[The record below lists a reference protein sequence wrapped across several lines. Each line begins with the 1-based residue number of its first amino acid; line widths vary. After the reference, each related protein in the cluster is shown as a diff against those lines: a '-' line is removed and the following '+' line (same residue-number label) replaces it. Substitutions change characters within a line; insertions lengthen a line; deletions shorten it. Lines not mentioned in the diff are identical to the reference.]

1 MSKRRAL
8 RAYGILLYAFLY
20 LPLLVVVLY
29 SFNASRLYLW
39 PMSGFS
45 LEWYRALGSDDA
57 LIRSV
62 VNSVQVMF
70 GAVVGSV
77 VIGTVG
83 ALAIHR
89 SRGRAKAAMQ
99 AVALLPILIPGLV
112 MGLGLLLLFEQTGI
126 RLSKATM
133 IAGHV
138 AFITPV
144 VLFVVL
150 TRLRQISPR
159 LEMAARD
166 LGAGPVKALVFA
178 VLPAIRTAILGGALL
193 AATLSLDE
201 VIISFLLTGVDNTL
215 PVYIFSLLRFGISP
229 VANAVYTIV
238 LIVAGVTI
246 ITSLRLTRGGE
257 ASSPQSSRF

>member
-1 MSKRRAL
+1 VSKHRAL
-8 RAYGILLYAFLY
+8 RVYGLLLYGFLY
-20 LPLLVVVLY
+20 LPLAVVVLY

-45 LEWYRALGSDDA
+45 TQWYQALGSDEA
-57 LIRSV
+57 LIRSA
-62 VNSVQVMF
+62 VNSVQVML
-70 GAVVGSV
+70 GAIAGSV
-77 VIGTVG
+77 VIGTAG

-89 SRGRAKAAMQ
+89 SRGKARAAMQ
-99 AVALLPILIPGLV
+99 ALTLLPILVPGLV
-112 MGLGLLLLFEQTGI
+112 MGLGLLLLFEQTGV

-144 VLFVVL
+144 VLFVIL
-150 TRLRQISPR
+150 ARLRQISPR

-166 LGAGPVKALVFA
+166 LGAGPVRALIFA
-178 VLPAIRTAILGGALL
+178 LLPAIRSAILGGALL

-215 PVYIFSLLRFGISP
+215 PVYIFSLMRFGISP
-229 VANAVYTIV
+229 VANAVYTIL
-238 LIVAGVTI
+238 LIVTGVTI
-246 ITSLRLTRGGE
+246 LTSLRLTRGRR
-257 ASSPQSSRF
+257 SSPRQSSRA

>member
-1 MSKRRAL
+1 MSKHRAL
-8 RAYGILLYAFLY
+8 SAYGILLYAFLY
-20 LPLLVVVLY
+20 LPLVVVVLY

-77 VIGTVG
+77 VIGTLG

-99 AVALLPILIPGLV
+99 AFALLPILIPGLV

-178 VLPAIRTAILGGALL
+178 VLPAIRTAIIGGALL

-257 ASSPQSSRF
+257 ASSPRSSRS

>member
-1 MSKRRAL
+1 VSKGRGL
-8 RAYGILLYAFLY
+8 RAYSVLVYVFLY
-20 LPLLVVVLY
+20 LPLAVVVLY

-39 PMSGFS
+39 PMSGLS
-45 LEWYRALGSDDA
+45 LQWYQALGSDDA
-57 LIRSV
+57 LIGSA
-62 VNSVQVMF
+62 VNSLQVML

-77 VIGTVG
+77 VIGTAG
-83 ALAIHR
+83 ALAVNR

-99 AVALLPILIPGLV
+99 AVALLPILVPGLV
-112 MGLGLLLLFEQTGI
+112 MGLGLLLLFDQIGL

-150 TRLRQISPR
+150 GRLQQIGPR
-159 LEMAARD
+159 LELAARD
-166 LGAGPVKALVFA
+166 LGAGPVKALIFA
-178 VLPAIRTAILGGALL
+178 VFPAIRSAILGAALL

-229 VANAVYTIV
+229 VANAVYTILLV
-238 LIVAGVTI
+238 VTAATIV
-246 ITSLRLTRGGE
+246 TSLRLTRLRR
-257 ASSPQSSRF
+257 STPRQSSLL

>member
-1 MSKRRAL
+1 MNKSRLL
-8 RAYGILLYAFLY
+8 RGYSVLLYSFLY
-20 LPLLVVVLY
+20 LPLVVVVLY

-45 LEWYRALGSDDA
+45 LQWYEAIGSNDA
-57 LIRSV
+57 LIGSIS
-62 VNSVQVMF
+62 NSLQVMI
-70 GAVVGSV
+70 GAVIGSV
-77 VIGTVG
+77 VIGTLG
-83 ALAIHR
+83 ALAVDR
-89 SRGRAKAAMQ
+89 SRGRTKAAMQ
-99 AVALLPILIPGLV
+99 AVALLPILVPGLV
-112 MGLGLLLLFEQTGI
+112 MGLGLLLLFDQVGV

-150 TRLRQISPR
+150 GRLNRIGPR

-178 VLPAIRTAILGGALL
+178 VFPAIRSAILAAALL

-229 VANAVYTIV
+229 VANAVYTIL
-238 LIVAGVTI
+238 LIVTGFAIV
-246 ITSLRLTRGGE
+246 TSLRLTR
-257 ASSPQSSRF
+257 ARRSAPRQSSLL